1 MAKCLTIIEDDQ
13 DLRKL
18 LLHYLEREGYV
29 LQHAPDGA
37 QGLSLVRRVRPDL
50 VILDL
55 MLPGL
60 DGLEVCK
67 RLKADP
73 QTAHIPILMLTAK
86 AEETD
91 KVVGLE
97 LGADDYVT
105 KPFSTKELVA
115 RVKAILRRSGHP
127 EPAAAQL
134 RYGGVTLDPQR
145 HAVRE
150 GERAVSLTAKE
161 FALLEHLLR
170 NVGHVLS
177 RDTLLNH
184 VWGYDYFGSTRTVD
198 VHINHLRKKIPTL
211 APRLI
216 AVKPLGYKLQE
227 EEAP

>member
-13 DLRKL
+13 DLRRL
-18 LLHYLEREGYV
+18 LLHYLEKEGYV
-29 LQHAPDGA
+29 IQHAADGE
-37 QGLSLVRRVRPDL
+37 QGLALVRRVRPDL
-50 VILDL
+50 VVLDL

-73 QTAHIPILMLTAK
+73 QTANIPILMLTAK

-105 KPFSTKELVA
+105 KPFSPRELTA

-134 RYGGVTLDPQR
+134 RYGAIILDPQR
-145 HAVRE
+145 HEVRE

-161 FALLEHLLR
+161 FALLEYLLR

-184 VWGYDYFGSTRTVD
+184 VWGYDYFGTTRTVD
-198 VHINHLRKKIPTL
+198 VHVNHLRKKIPAL
-211 APRLI
+211 ARHLVT
-216 AVKPLGYKLQE
+216 VKQLGYRLQE
-227 EEAP
+227 VEAP

>member
-29 LQHAPDGA
+29 LQHAADGE
-37 QGLSLVRRVRPDL
+37 QGLGLVRRVRPDL

-145 HAVRE
+145 HEVRE